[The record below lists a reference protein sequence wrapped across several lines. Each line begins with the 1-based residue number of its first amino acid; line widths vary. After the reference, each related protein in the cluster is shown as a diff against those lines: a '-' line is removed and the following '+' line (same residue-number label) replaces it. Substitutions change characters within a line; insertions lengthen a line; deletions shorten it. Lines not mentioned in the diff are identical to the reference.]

1 MIIFLYGE
9 DDYSSRQKLNEI
21 INKYKAKHKT
31 CLNFIMIDF
40 SEQDFD
46 KLKTAAETSPMFKE
60 KKLIVLMNAF
70 RKSASWQKELAG
82 YLKEKKTEKDGDI
95 MMVFYEKQTPDK
107 RVELFK
113 FLTKKPNTSQEFKNL
128 GGAKLE
134 NWIKQEVEKN
144 NGKIEIMAVKK
155 LAMFVGAN
163 LWQMKNEVEKLIAF
177 RGDDA
182 IKIEDIDV
190 LVKAKI
196 EPNIF
201 ETVDAL
207 SKRDKKEVLRLL
219 HQHLSRG
226 EKTEY
231 LMAMFIRQFRNLLII
246 KDLIEKGI
254 PYYGLAQ
261 KTGLHPFVVKKT
273 FEQANNF
280 TLENLKKIYNKL
292 LDLEIAVKTG
302 RTDSKTALD
311 MLAMGV

>member
-21 INKYKAKHKT
+21 IGKYKAKHKT
-31 CLNFIMIDF
+31 GLNFSVIDF
-40 SEQDFD
+40 NEHDFD
-46 KLKTAAETSPMFKE
+46 KLKIAAETSPMFKE
-60 KKLIVLMNAF
+60 KKLLVLMGAF
-70 RKSASWQKELAG
+70 GKSASWQKNIVD
-82 YLKEKKTEKDGDI
+82 YLKKSKTEKNDDV
-95 MMVFYEKQTPDK
+95 MLVFYERQTPDK

-113 FLTKKPNTSQEFKNL
+113 FLTKKPNASQEFKNL
-128 GGAKLE
+128 NGVKLE

-144 NGKIEIMAVKK
+144 NGKIEAMAVKK
-155 LAMFVGAN
+155 IAMFVGAN
-163 LWQMKNEVEKLIAF
+163 LWRMKNEVEKLIVF
-177 RGDDA
+177 RGCDIIRA
-182 IKIEDIDV
+182 EDIDR

-207 SKRDKKEVLRLL
+207 SKQNKKEVLRLL

-246 KDLIEKGI
+246 KDLIEKGV
-254 PYYGLAQ
+254 PYYELVK

-273 FEQANNF
+273 FEQAHNF
-280 TLENLKKIYNKL
+280 TLENLKKIYDKL
-292 LDLEIAVKTG
+292 LNLEIAVKTG
-302 RTDSKTALD
+302 RTDSKTAMD
-311 MLAMGV
+311 MIVMGV